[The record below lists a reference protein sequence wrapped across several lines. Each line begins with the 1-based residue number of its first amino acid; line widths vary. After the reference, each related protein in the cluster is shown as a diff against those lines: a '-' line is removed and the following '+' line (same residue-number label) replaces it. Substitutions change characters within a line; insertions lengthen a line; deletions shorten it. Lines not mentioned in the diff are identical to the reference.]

1 MKRIRK
7 YLAGLLCTVC
17 LLAAF
22 PSGAYAAS
30 NNVEPAGFVS
40 QVNSV
45 FMVPQLGG
53 TMPTTAVNAPNTIV
67 TAEWSPSGLIEV
79 DKEYNFKLRLVLGS
93 ASNNPEFYVY
103 AREGTVDI
111 ALQFPSGHTRSLVS
125 QTFAE
130 NPGIAWQIDYNYV
143 SHPGQWVWGTINYE
157 NNVPFT
163 PYHSINYNADG
174 GRIVGSGYPTYAED
188 GGNVPMSSL
197 PQAEKEGYVFGGWK
211 YDESKYSGLLPL
223 GSVEQSLSAM
233 YGAIYLKAIWT
244 EAPQSYSLSFDP
256 NGGSGSMGSMTVTEG
271 QSTRLPNNSFTR
283 EGYYFTGWNTR
294 ADGNGTSYSDG
305 AYATFYGNTT
315 LYAQWQKYADHV
327 VTFYKN
333 DGSGESRSQTIAYGQ
348 SGKLEANSFTREGY
362 SFTSWNTKA
371 DGSGTSYGDGET
383 VTPGGNMELYAQ
395 WNAESYTLSFDAN
408 GGNGEMA
415 AESVT
420 YGVATRLP
428 ENAFTREKYSF
439 TGWNTKADG
448 SGTSYGDRETV
459 SFTEDTVLYAQ
470 WELVPSYV
478 VLIPDGDDIAID
490 PVTRIGTAQ
499 IGIETG
505 SVIPE
510 DRRLRL
516 SVNAG
521 KHYEG
526 GYRMMTEAGDC
537 TGYALSYKGSEV
549 DPGGSGKTA
558 VLEEVSSDE
567 VYRGFLREVRA
578 AADPAKAA
586 GRYTDLL
593 TFSFAIV

>member
-7 YLAGLLCTVC
+7 YLAGLLCVVC
-17 LLAAF
+17 LLAVI
-22 PSGAYAAS
+22 PSGAYAAY
-30 NNVEPAGFVS
+30 NKEPAGFVS

-45 FMVPQLGG
+45 FMIPQPGG
-53 TMPTTAVNAPNTIV
+53 TMPTTAVNAPNTTV
-67 TAEWSPSGLIEV
+67 TAEWSPSGPIEV
-79 DKEYNFKLRLVLGS
+79 DREYNFKLRLVLGENP
-93 ASNNPEFYVY
+93 NNSEFYVY

-111 ALQFPSGHTRSLVS
+111 ALQFPSGRTRSLVS

-143 SHPGQWVWGTINYE
+143 SRPGLWVWGTINYE

-188 GGNVPMSSL
+188 GGSVPMSSL
-197 PQAEKEGYVFGGWK
+197 PQAEKEGYVFGGWEV
-211 YDESKYSGLLPL
+211 DSGGGLPPL
-223 GSVEQSLSAM
+223 GGLEGYLSEI
-233 YGAIYLKAIWT
+233 YGPVYLKAIWT
-244 EAPQSYSLSFDP
+244 EAPKSYSLSFEP

-294 ADGNGTSYSDG
+294 ADGSGTSYSNG
-305 AYATFYGNTT
+305 A
-315 LYAQWQKYADHV
+315 
-327 VTFYKN
+327 
-333 DGSGESRSQTIAYGQ
+333 
-348 SGKLEANSFTREGY
+348 
-362 SFTSWNTKA
+362 
-371 DGSGTSYGDGET
+371 T
-383 VTPGGNMELYAQ
+383 VTPGGDLELYAQ
-395 WNAESYTLSFDAN
+395 WKAESYTLSFEPN
-408 GGNGEMA
+408 GGSGEMA
-415 AESVT
+415 AETVT

-448 SGTSYGDRETV
+448 SGKSYGDRETV

-499 IGIETG
+499 IGIEAG

-510 DRRLRL
+510 DSRLRL

-526 GYRMMTEAGDC
+526 GYRMMAEAGDC
-537 TGYALSYKGSEV
+537 TGYALSYKGSEI
-549 DPGGSGKTA
+549 DPGSSGKTA
-558 VLEEVSSDE
+558 VLEEASSNE
-567 VYRGFLREVRA
+567 VYRGFLREVKV
-578 AADPAKAA
+578 AADPARAA

>member
-1 MKRIRK
+1 MKRIRR
-7 YLAGLLCTVC
+7 YLAGLLCCFC

-22 PSGAYAAS
+22 PSGAYAS
-30 NNVEPAGFVS
+30 NSYGEPAGFVS

-45 FMVPQLGG
+45 FMLPQPGG
-53 TMPTTAVNAPNTIV
+53 TMPTTAVNAPNTLV
-67 TAEWSPSGLIEV
+67 TAEWSPSGPMEV
-79 DKEYNFKLRLVLGS
+79 DKEYNFKLHLVLGS
-93 ASNNPEFYVY
+93 AINNPEFYVY

-111 ALQFPSGHTRSLVS
+111 SLQFPSGRTKSLVS

-130 NPGIAWQIDYNYV
+130 NPSIAWQIDYNYV
-143 SHPGQWVWGTINYE
+143 SRPGLWVWGAINYE
-157 NNVPFT
+157 SNIPFT

-174 GRIVGSGYPTYAED
+174 GRIIGSGYPTYGED

-211 YDESKYSGLLPL
+211 YDEDKYGLPPL
-223 GSVEQSLSAM
+223 GSVDQALSEMCAPV
-233 YGAIYLKAIWT
+233 YLKAIWT
-244 EAPQSYSLSFDP
+244 EAPESYSLSFEP
-256 NGGSGSMGSMTVTEG
+256 NGGSGSMTGMTVTEG
-271 QSTRLPNNSFTR
+271 QSTRLPSNSFTR

-294 ADGNGTSYSDG
+294 ADGGGTSYSDG
-305 AYATFYGNTT
+305 AYASFYGNTT

-348 SGKLEANSFTREGY
+348 SGTLEANSFTREGY
-362 SFTSWNTKA
+362 RFTGWNTKA
-371 DGSGTSYGDGET
+371 DGSGTGYSDGAT
-383 VTPGGNMELYAQ
+383 VTPGGNLELYAQ
-395 WNAESYTLSFDAN
+395 WEAESYTLSFDPN
-408 GGNGEMA
+408 GGSGEMA
-415 AESVT
+415 AETVT

-439 TGWNTKADG
+439 IGWNTKADG

-478 VLIPDGDDIAID
+478 VLVPDGDDIVID
-490 PVTRIGTAQ
+490 PVTRTGTAQ
-499 IGIETG
+499 IGIEAG

-510 DRRLRL
+510 DSRLRL

-526 GYRMMTEAGDC
+526 GYRLRTKAGDY
-537 TGYALSYKGSEV
+537 TGYALSYKGSEIA
-549 DPGGSGKTA
+549 PGGSGKAA
-558 VLEEVSSDE
+558 VLEEAGSDE
-567 VYRGFLREVRA
+567 VYQGFLREVKATAYPARA
-578 AADPAKAA
+578 A
-586 GRYTDLL
+586 GSYTDLL